1 MTELPI
7 FPLKVADLLADT
19 YNMDAAEFGAYVR
32 ILLTMWQNGGRLRE
46 ADLQKISCLS
56 QYSWRRSRAKILR
69 LLTIVDGT
77 VSQKRLED
85 TRLKVRAKRAKAAA
99 SARRRWG
106 TTLPCIGNANVMRM
120 HMRNACDSDAIK
132 ISKKEEES
140 SLTDS
145 SESAEPQQVAS
156 DKASK
161 GHPLR
166 ATESLVKSLRAKR
179 GRG

>member
-46 ADLQKISCLS
+46 VDLQKISCLS

-145 SESAEPQQVAS
+145 SESAEPQPVAT
-156 DKASK
+156 DEASK
-161 GHPLR
+161 TASR
-166 ATESLVKSLRAKR
+166 DVATESLVRSLQKR
-179 GRG
+179 GHG